1 MLLAD
6 VTEAETSFLLLYEN
20 FDDIPVIALP
30 LALVESGTTTLE
42 DTSKIDC
49 VNFLLGGRVAT
60 LVYELVDNFF
70 VASDVLIKEL
80 IENDAFNDVCTIDE
94 LAIATFELVETDI
107 KLLDTVCEAESL
119 VNTMGAEGVFSDSVR
134 ENVCILEIL
143 RLVGD
148 EKLMD
153 FMVFTEFETMTL
165 EYDTSKVDSV
175 KFLLEEEVPT
185 LIYKLVGNLFVAN
198 ELFTTS
204 ETENKAFIDVGTTNI
219 FVPVDTKKMVLRA
232 ECNLETFVNRV
243 NDEEAFCDTVC
254 TIIVW
259 ILEIF
264 RLSGD
269 EKVFDFMVL
278 TGFEAKTLED
288 TTKIDSVKFLLEEKV
303 ATFRYELMDTFFV
316 ACVLFGTTN
325 VFALIDTN
333 KKLLGTEYNL
343 ETLVN
348 RVDTEEAF
356 CDTVCTTSV
365 WILEMFRLTGDEV
378 FDFMVLNGFE
388 AKALEEDTSKIDFVK
403 FLLEEKVADFR
414 YELMGK
420 FFVAIELFGT
430 TNVLA
435 LIDTDKK
442 LLGT

>member
-6 VTEAETSFLLLYEN
+6 VTEAETSFLLLYGN
-20 FDDIPVIALP
+20 FDDVPVIALP

-60 LVYELVDNFF
+60 LAYELVDNFF

-94 LAIATFELVETDI
+94 LAIATFELAETDI
-107 KLLDTVCEAESL
+107 KLLDTVCEAENL

-134 ENVCILEIL
+134 KNVCILEIL

-185 LIYKLVGNLFVAN
+185 LIYKLAGNLFVVN

-219 FVPVDTKKMVLRA
+219 FVPVDTKKMLLRA

-303 ATFRYELMDTFFV
+303 ATFRYELMGTFFV

-365 WILEMFRLTGDEV
+365 WILEIFRLTGDEV

-388 AKALEEDTSKIDFVK
+388 AEALEEDTSKIDFVK
-403 FLLEEKVADFR
+403 FLLEEKVANFR
-414 YELMGK
+414 YELMGT
-420 FFVAIELFGT
+420 FFVAIEIFGT
-430 TNVLA
+430 TNVFA
-435 LIDTDKK
+435 LTDTDKK

>member
-20 FDDIPVIALP
+20 FDEIPVIALP

-80 IENDAFNDVCTIDE
+80 IENDAFSDVCTIDE

-175 KFLLEEEVPT
+175 K
-185 LIYKLVGNLFVAN
+185 LFVAN

-232 ECNLETFVNRV
+232 ECNLETFVKRV
-243 NDEEAFCDTVC
+243 NDEEAFRDTVC

-278 TGFEAKTLED
+278 TGFEAKFLED

-303 ATFRYELMDTFFV
+303 ATFRYELMGTFFV

-343 ETLVN
+343 EALVN

-365 WILEMFRLTGDEV
+365 WILEIFRLNGDEV
-378 FDFMVLNGFE
+378 FDFKAINGFE

-403 FLLEEKVADFR
+403 FLLEEKVANFR
-414 YELMGK
+414 YELMGT

-430 TNVLA
+430 TNVFA
-435 LIDTDKK
+435 LTDTEKK